1 MPEVDPSLGP
11 RAATRRLALLG
22 GSAPM
27 YLRAREVHS
36 LVAATHS
43 HVRPQCIL
51 AANAPRAHTHRWSPT
66 GSVAARSNWW
76 PLTPPSE
83 SPMR

>member
-43 HVRPQCIL
+43 HVRPQCIR
-51 AANAPRAHTHRWSPT
+51 AANAPRAHTQM
-66 GSVAARSNWW
+66 VAYRVSGRS
-76 PLTPPSE
+76 LKLVATYAAE
-83 SPMR
+83 